1 MNVLVVHNF
10 YQQGGGEDQ
19 VFWAETQALRE
30 WGVNVTT
37 HTVHNDVIQKGSHLR
52 TALGTVWNAGAARTL
67 AQLVER
73 DRIDVVHFHNTFPL
87 ISPAAYRAVRSRG
100 AAVVQTLHNFRL
112 LCVNALLFRE
122 GHVCEACLGHTLPWP
137 GVQHACYRG
146 SRAGSAVVAGMLTA
160 HRLLG
165 TYAREVDVY
174 IALTSFARD
183 KLIQGGL
190 PADKLVIKSNFLR
203 DPAELRDPAD
213 RGGESEE
220 EPYALFVGRLSQ
232 EKGVGT
238 LLCAW
243 RDLGGRLPLKIVG
256 DGPLAPLVE
265 QAARD
270 FPGVH
275 WLGRQ
280 PSPRVLELMRS
291 AQMLI
296 FPSEWYEGFGITLLE
311 AFASGLPVVASDLS
325 AIPTIVQHGC
335 TGRLFQPG
343 DAADLAA
350 QVRWLLDHPRE
361 HAAMRRA
368 ARQEY
373 ETRYTAERNMAEL
386 LDIYRLALSRRAA
399 RRSVPAAEPSA

>member
-37 HTVHNDVIQKGSHLR
+37 YTVHNDVIQQGSHLK
-52 TALGTVWNAGAARTL
+52 TALGTLWNARAARTL

-73 DRIDVVHFHNTFPL
+73 DRIDIVHFHNTFPL
-87 ISPAAYRAVRSRG
+87 ISPAAYRAVRARG

-122 GHVCEACLGHTLPWP
+122 GHVCEACLGQTLPWP

-165 TYAREVDVY
+165 TYERDVDVY
-174 IALTSFARD
+174 IALTPFARD

-190 PADKLVIKSNFLR
+190 PADKLVVKPNFLK
-203 DPAELRDPAD
+203 DAAAVGAEVVEG
-213 RGGESEE
+213 RGDS
-220 EPYALFVGRLSQ
+220 YALFVGRLSR
-232 EKGVGT
+232 EKGVAT
-238 LLCAW
+238 LLRAW
-243 RDLGGRLPLKIVG
+243 GELGERLPLKIAG
-256 DGPLAPLVE
+256 DGPLAPVVE
-265 QAARD
+265 QGARD
-270 FPGVH
+270 LPGVE

-280 PSPRVLELMRS
+280 PSPRVLELMRG

-296 FPSEWYEGFGITLLE
+296 FPSEWYEGFSVTLLE
-311 AFASGLPVVASDLS
+311 AFASGLPVVASDLGS
-325 AIPTIVQHGC
+325 MPTIVEHGR
-335 TGRLFQPG
+335 TGRVFCAG
-343 DAADLAA
+343 DADDLAA

-373 ETRYTAERNMAEL
+373 ETRYTAGRNMAEL
-386 LDIYRLALSRRAA
+386 LEIYRLALSRRMA
-399 RRSVPAAEPSA
+399 RLPVPAAKPSI